1 MLLIVAWMC
10 LMVLAQICIF
20 RYFLQ
25 SLQNIANFG
34 GHFCSQMNH
43 LDVLIGVPQWQT
55 SRCGSECR
63 FFIWERVPHQEH
75 QAKEGGHRMCV
86 VTVANGAQSCW
97 NTLKEQMSYPNGGT
111 RELSWCIYPPVPILY
126 WLRAASRDTNSLAV
140 WVYHGPSHQTESSRC
155 WLSSLWLQR
164 LQESTD
170 TVDYTC
176 ENHLTS
182 NLPFPSHK
190 MGMIK
195 LLWGLNETK

>member
-75 QAKEGGHRMCV
+75 QAKEGGHRRCV

-140 WVYHGPSHQTESSRC
+140 WVYHGPSHQTEVPGAGSAAFGCRDYRRAQTRSTTPVKIT
-155 WLSSLWLQR
+155 WLLIFLF
-164 LQESTD
+164 
-170 TVDYTC
+170 
-176 ENHLTS
+176 
-182 NLPFPSHK
+182 LP
-190 MGMIK
+190 IK
-195 LLWGLNETK
+195 WGW